1 MSSFNEQIL
10 IALIPALSTGVIS
23 FAISYFVNIKK
34 IRNETKVLVTTY
46 NLQKGK
52 HISEI
57 RFDEE
62 FAICKDLSEVAHY
75 LSEAS
80 FKIFPQIE
88 DLGGN
93 AHDLLVETQKRHHE
107 ALEWLEK
114 FKEKLYRNAPFLTEA
129 LYEDFWLFYA
139 HCEYLIQN
147 QPLMQ
152 GKELNELSLENP
164 EFLLAYSSQ
173 LGKTDIELRTLVNK
187 VRKHFEH
194 LE

>member
-1 MSSFNEQIL
+1 MFMNTLCSQL
-10 IALIPALSTGVIS
+10 VIS
-23 FAISYFVNIKK
+23 TITALLAFTSSLYLARKK
-34 IRNETKVLVTTY
+34 AKAERTLLIEEY
-46 NLQKGK
+46 GLQKGK

-57 RFDEE
+57 RFDED

-80 FKIFPQIE
+80 FKIFPQTE
-88 DLGGN
+88 DFGGN

-114 FKEKLYRNAPFLTEA
+114 FKEKLYGNAPFLTEA
-129 LYEDFWLFYA
+129 LYEDFWLFYT

-152 GKELNELSLENP
+152 GIEPEELSLDYSDS
-164 EFLLAYSSQ
+164 FLAYSSQ
-173 LGKTDIELRTLVNK
+173 LGRTDIELSTLVNK
-187 VRKHFEH
+187 VRKHFED

>member
-1 MSSFNEQIL
+1 MNTLCSQL
-10 IALIPALSTGVIS
+10 VIS
-23 FAISYFVNIKK
+23 TITAVLAFASSLYLARKK
-34 IRNETKVLVTTY
+34 AKAERSLLIEEY
-46 NLQKGK
+46 GLQKGK
-52 HISEI
+52 HICDI

-88 DLGGN
+88 DFGGN

-114 FKEKLYRNAPFLTEA
+114 FKEKLYGNAPFLTEA
-129 LYEDFWLFYA
+129 LYEDFWLFYT

-152 GKELNELSLENP
+152 GIEPEELSLDYSDS
-164 EFLLAYSSQ
+164 FLAYSSQ
-173 LGKTDIELRTLVNK
+173 LGRTDIELSTLVNK
-187 VRKHFEH
+187 VRKHFED